1 MKIQFEDIRPD
12 VDRSFRILLTPRLHN
27 TFLWHYHP
35 EYELVYIEGAN
46 GTRHIGDHISRYE
59 GSDLVFIG
67 PNVPHLNFDYGVE
80 NEHYK
85 VVIQLKEDFLGQQF
99 FQAPEMSDVRRLFE
113 QGKEGISFTGKTK
126 EEIGTRL
133 KKLTQMNHFQQL
145 MELLH
150 IFQDLAT
157 SQETQALGA
166 TPIVNERYF
175 SEQQRLKQIYH
186 FVEQHYRENIQME
199 QVLTLANL
207 SLAAFCRY
215 FKRMTG
221 MTFTEFLNQYRI
233 NQAKHLL
240 LQHYNV
246 SEACY
251 ESGFENL
258 SHFNRTFKKLSG
270 ENPKDFRKRHFKFS
284 NEY

>member
-12 VDRSFRILLTPRLHN
+12 TDRSFRILLTPRLHN

-46 GTRHIGDHISRYE
+46 GTRHIGEHISRYE

-80 NEHYK
+80 NDHYK
-85 VVIQLKEDFLGQQF
+85 VVIQLKADFLGQQF
-99 FQAPEMSDVRRLFE
+99 FQAPEMSDVRQLFE
-113 QGKEGISFTGKTK
+113 RGKEGVSFSGKTK
-126 EEIGTRL
+126 EEIGIRL
-133 KKLTQMNHFQQL
+133 KKLVGLSHFQQL

-157 SQETQALGA
+157 SAEAQGVGA
-166 TPIVNERYF
+166 KPITNERYF
-175 SEQQRLKQIYH
+175 SEQQRLKQIYY
-186 FVEQHYRENIQME
+186 FVAEHYRENIEME
-199 QVLTLANL
+199 QVLALANL

-233 NQAKHLL
+233 NQSKHLL
-240 LQHYNV
+240 LQHYHV
-246 SEACY
+246 SAACY

-258 SHFNRTFKKLSG
+258 SHFNRTFKKLTG
-270 ENPKDFRKRHFKFS
+270 ENPKDFRKRHLK
-284 NEY
+284 